1 MCAAPARPPGEP
13 KSAWRASRLVVRLV
27 GGVAVSLAV
36 RVAVGLGVLVV
47 AGASCM
53 PPSWGAAAFLHPR
66 RRAVKT
72 DGVPPHREIMIP
84 SGEVMLRGW
93 LFPGRLPRRGL
104 IVYLHGLGDNR
115 QSGVG
120 VAQRYGQ
127 LGWDVL
133 TYDQR
138 AHGESEGAACTYGYF
153 EKYDLGRALD
163 VLGASRAVVMG
174 SSLGGSVALQAAAV
188 DPRIVAVIAQS
199 PFADLERIARE
210 RAPFFA
216 SEDQIRSAM
225 RLAERE
231 AGFHI
236 AGVSPLRDAA
246 KIQVPVLLLH
256 GQKDDVTRPVH
267 SQQLAAALPGPHEL
281 MLLPAADHDSVLK
294 YEEAWAAITRLLDKI
309 PPD

>member
-1 MCAAPARPPGEP
+1 MSAAPARQPGKLSP
-13 KSAWRASRLVVRLV
+13 GRRAGWLAAGLVAAA
-27 GGVAVSLAV
+27 VA
-36 RVAVGLGVLVV
+36 
-47 AGASCM
+47 AGSCM

-72 DGVPPHREIMIP
+72 DGVPAHREVMIP
-84 SGEVMLRGW
+84 SGEVVLRGW

-104 IVYLHGLGDNR
+104 IIYLHGLGDNR
-115 QSGVG
+115 LSGVG

-138 AHGESEGAACTYGYF
+138 AHGESDGAACTYGYY
-153 EKYDLGRALD
+153 EKHDIGRALD
-163 VLGASRAVVMG
+163 VLGANRAVVIG

-188 DPRIVAVIAQS
+188 EPRIAAVVAQS

-216 SEDQIRSAM
+216 SEDNIRAAM

-231 AGFHI
+231 ASFHI
-236 AGVSPLRDAA
+236 AGVSPLRDAPNI
-246 KIQVPVLLLH
+246 KVPVLLLH
-256 GQKDDVTRPVH
+256 GQKDDVTRPAH
-267 SQQLAAALPGPHEL
+267 SQALAAALPGPHEL
-281 MLLPAADHDSVLK
+281 LLLPTADHDSVLK
-294 YEEAWAAITRLLDKI
+294 YEESWAAISRLLDQV
-309 PPD
+309 PAG